1 MERRCWPNI
10 EWLLR
15 MKKYI
20 IKYGFEFIVI
30 FLGILISLYFE
41 QSRQD
46 RIENERK
53 NNSIAQLINVID
65 QDIIQI
71 DNFIKLQQMSLESS
85 DILYGNL
92 RYDEKL
98 SEDRVMYNISSVGR
112 ALKSFF
118 PQEGIFNQLISSD
131 LIKRIN
137 SETLK
142 TKLFKLY
149 NEDLKRHDVHTK
161 EYDNFFL
168 DFNYKLSKN
177 FFLEH
182 NWKSDANEVNQ
193 IEVLK
198 YRFNID
204 FYQGDEFFGSLI
216 EARKN
221 ISAYLTELNE
231 LKVKYSDLKSLC
243 IDEIS

>member
-1 MERRCWPNI
+1 MLTQHWMNI
-10 EWLLR
+10 K

-85 DILYGNL
+85 NILYGNL
-92 RYDEKL
+92 RYDKKL

-149 NEDLKRHDVHTK
+149 NEDLRRHDVHTK

-198 YRFNID
+198 YRFNND
-204 FYQGDEFFGSLI
+204 FYRGDEFFGSLI

>member
-1 MERRCWPNI
+1 
-10 EWLLR
+10 
-15 MKKYI
+15 MKKYFL
-20 IKYGFEFIVI
+20 KYGFEFVVI
-30 FLGILISLYFE
+30 FFGILISLYFE
-41 QSRQD
+41 QSRQN

-53 NNSIAQLINVID
+53 NNSIEQLIKVID
-65 QDIIQI
+65 QDLLQI
-71 DNFIKLQQMSLESS
+71 DNFILLQQMSLESS
-85 DILYGNL
+85 DKLYDNL

-98 SEDRVMYNISSVGR
+98 SEDKIIYHISSVGR

-142 TKLFKLY
+142 SRLFKLF

-161 EYDNFFL
+161 EYDDFFL
-168 DFNYKLSKN
+168 SFNYKLSVN

-182 NWKSDANEVNQ
+182 NWKTDASEVNQ
-193 IEVLK
+193 IEIKK
-198 YRFNID
+198 YRFNNS
-204 FYQGDEFFGSLI
+204 FYRSDEFFGNLI

-221 ISAYLTELNE
+221 ISAYLTELQD
-231 LKVKYSDLKSLC
+231 LKTKYSDLKSLC

>member
-1 MERRCWPNI
+1 
-10 EWLLR
+10 
-15 MKKYI
+15 MKKYFL
-20 IKYGFEFIVI
+20 KYGFEFVVI
-30 FLGILISLYFE
+30 FFGILISLYFE
-41 QSRQD
+41 QSRQN

-53 NNSIAQLINVID
+53 NNSIEQLIKVID
-65 QDIIQI
+65 QDLLQI
-71 DNFIKLQQMSLESS
+71 DNFILLQQMSLESS
-85 DILYGNL
+85 DKLYDNL

-98 SEDRVMYNISSVGR
+98 SEDKIIYHISSVGR

-142 TKLFKLY
+142 SRLFKLF

-161 EYDNFFL
+161 EYDEFFL
-168 DFNYKLSKN
+168 SFNYKLSVN

-182 NWKSDANEVNQ
+182 NWKTDASDVNQ
-193 IEVLK
+193 IEIKK
-198 YRFNID
+198 YRFNNS
-204 FYQGDEFFGSLI
+204 FYTSDEFFGNLI

-221 ISAYLTELNE
+221 ISAYLTELQD
-231 LKVKYSDLKSLC
+231 LKTKYSDLKSLC
-243 IDEIS
+243 VDEIS

>member
-1 MERRCWPNI
+1 
-10 EWLLR
+10 

-20 IKYGFEFIVI
+20 IRYGFEFVVI

-46 RIENERK
+46 KIENERK
-53 NNSIAQLINVID
+53 NNSIEQLLKVID
-65 QDIIQI
+65 QDIKQI
-71 DNFIKLQQMSLESS
+71 ENFAKLQQMSLESS
-85 DILYGNL
+85 EALYENL
-92 RYDEKL
+92 RYNSNL
-98 SEDRVMYNISSVGR
+98 SEEKIMYHISSVGR

-131 LIKRIN
+131 LIKRIE

-142 TKLFKLY
+142 TKLFKLF

-168 DFNYKLSKN
+168 EFNYKLSEK

-182 NWKSDANEVNQ
+182 NWKTDVNEVNQ
-193 IEVLK
+193 VEVIRYK
-198 YRFNID
+198 FNDNYYKSDI
-204 FYQGDEFFGSLI
+204 FFGNLI

-221 ISAYLTELNE
+221 ISAYLGELRE
-231 LKVKYSDLKSLC
+231 LTLKYNDLKSLC
-243 IDEIS
+243 IDEIN

>member
-1 MERRCWPNI
+1 
-10 EWLLR
+10 
-15 MKKYI
+15 MKKYLL
-20 IKYGFEFIVI
+20 KYGFEFVVI

-41 QSRQD
+41 QSRQN

-53 NNSIAQLINVID
+53 NNSIEQLIKVID
-65 QDIIQI
+65 QDLLQI
-71 DNFIKLQQMSLESS
+71 DNFILLQQMSLESS
-85 DILYGNL
+85 DKLYDNL

-98 SEDRVMYNISSVGR
+98 SEDKIIYHISSVGR

-142 TKLFKLY
+142 LRLFKLF

-161 EYDNFFL
+161 EYDEFFL
-168 DFNYKLSKN
+168 SFNYKLSVN

-182 NWKSDANEVNQ
+182 NWKTDASEVNQ
-193 IEVLK
+193 IEIKK
-198 YRFNID
+198 YRFNNS
-204 FYQGDEFFGSLI
+204 FYTSDEFFGNLI

-221 ISAYLTELNE
+221 ISAYLTELQD
-231 LKVKYSDLKSLC
+231 LKIKYSDLKSLC

>member
-1 MERRCWPNI
+1 
-10 EWLLR
+10 
-15 MKKYI
+15 MKKYFL
-20 IKYGFEFIVI
+20 KYGFEFIVI

-46 RIENERK
+46 SKENDRK
-53 NNSIAQLINVID
+53 NNSIEQLIKVID
-65 QDIIQI
+65 QDIKQI

-85 DILYGNL
+85 DKLYGNL

-98 SEDRVMYNISSVGR
+98 SDDKIMYNISSVGR

-137 SETLK
+137 SKTLK
-142 TKLFKLY
+142 NRLFKLF
-149 NEDLKRHDVHTK
+149 NEDLRRHDVHTK

-168 DFNYKLSKN
+168 QFNYKLSVK

-182 NWKSDANEVNQ
+182 NWKTDASDANQ
-193 IEVLK
+193 IEILK
-198 YRFNID
+198 YRFNND
-204 FYQGDEFFGSLI
+204 FYRSDEFFGNLI

-221 ISAYLTELNE
+221 ISAYLTELKE
-231 LKVKYSDLKSLC
+231 LKIKYLDLKSLC
-243 IDEIS
+243 LDEIN

>member
-1 MERRCWPNI
+1 LKN
-10 EWLLR
+10 
-15 MKKYI
+15 YI
-20 IKYGFEFIVI
+20 IKYSFEFIVI

-53 NNSIAQLINVID
+53 NNSIEQLIKVID

-85 DILYGNL
+85 DKLFDNL
-92 RYDEKL
+92 NGEIQL
-98 SEDRVMYNISSVGR
+98 SNDKIMYNISSVGR

-131 LIKRIN
+131 LIKRIK

-142 TKLFKLY
+142 NRLFKLF

-168 DFNYKLSKN
+168 KFNYKLSEK

-182 NWKSDANEVNQ
+182 NWKTDASDVNQ
-193 IEVLK
+193 IEILR
-198 YRFNID
+198 YRLNND
-204 FYQGDEFFGSLI
+204 YYKSDEFFGNLI
-216 EARKN
+216 ESRKS
-221 ISAYLTELNE
+221 ISSYLSE
-231 LKVKYSDLKSLC
+231 LKDLKIKYMDLKSLC

>member
-1 MERRCWPNI
+1 
-10 EWLLR
+10 
-15 MKKYI
+15 MKKYFL
-20 IKYGFEFIVI
+20 KYGFEFIVI

-46 RIENERK
+46 SKENDRK
-53 NNSIAQLINVID
+53 NNSIEQLIKVID
-65 QDIIQI
+65 QDIKQI

-85 DILYGNL
+85 DKLYGNL

-98 SEDRVMYNISSVGR
+98 SDDKIMYNISSVGR

-142 TKLFKLY
+142 NRLFKLF
-149 NEDLKRHDVHTK
+149 NEDLRRHDVHTK

-168 DFNYKLSKN
+168 QFNYKLSVK

-182 NWKSDANEVNQ
+182 NWKTDASDANQ
-193 IEVLK
+193 IEILK
-198 YRFNID
+198 YRFNND
-204 FYQGDEFFGSLI
+204 FYRSDEFFGNLI

-221 ISAYLTELNE
+221 ISAYLTELKE
-231 LKVKYSDLKSLC
+231 LKIKYLDLKSLC
-243 IDEIS
+243 LDEIN

>member
-1 MERRCWPNI
+1 
-10 EWLLR
+10 
-15 MKKYI
+15 MKKYFL
-20 IKYGFEFIVI
+20 KYGFEFVVI
-30 FLGILISLYFE
+30 FFGILISLYFE
-41 QSRQD
+41 QSRQN

-53 NNSIAQLINVID
+53 NNSIEQLIKVID
-65 QDIIQI
+65 QDLLQI
-71 DNFIKLQQMSLESS
+71 DNFIQLQQMSLESS
-85 DILYGNL
+85 DKLYDNL

-98 SEDRVMYNISSVGR
+98 SEDKIIYHISSVGR

-142 TKLFKLY
+142 SRLFKLF

-161 EYDNFFL
+161 EYDEFFL
-168 DFNYKLSKN
+168 SFNYKLSVN

-182 NWKSDANEVNQ
+182 NWKTDASEVNQ
-193 IEVLK
+193 IEIKK
-198 YRFNID
+198 YRFNNS
-204 FYQGDEFFGSLI
+204 FYTSDEFFGNLI

-221 ISAYLTELNE
+221 ISAYLMELQD
-231 LKVKYSDLKSLC
+231 LKIKYSDLKSLC
-243 IDEIS
+243 IDEVNK

>member
-1 MERRCWPNI
+1 
-10 EWLLR
+10 
-15 MKKYI
+15 MKKYFL
-20 IKYGFEFIVI
+20 KYGFEFIVI
-30 FLGILISLYFE
+30 FFGILISLYFE
-41 QSRQD
+41 QSRQN

-53 NNSIAQLINVID
+53 NNSIEQLIKVID
-65 QDIIQI
+65 QDLLQI
-71 DNFIKLQQMSLESS
+71 DNFILLQQMSLESS
-85 DILYGNL
+85 DKLYDNL

-98 SEDRVMYNISSVGR
+98 SEDKIIYHISSVGR

-142 TKLFKLY
+142 SRLFKLF

-161 EYDNFFL
+161 EYDDFFL
-168 DFNYKLSKN
+168 SFNYKLSVN

-182 NWKSDANEVNQ
+182 NWKTDASEVNQ
-193 IEVLK
+193 IEIKK
-198 YRFNID
+198 YRFNNS
-204 FYQGDEFFGSLI
+204 FYTSDEFFGNLI

-221 ISAYLTELNE
+221 ISAYLTELQD
-231 LKVKYSDLKSLC
+231 LKTKYSDLKSLC

>member
-1 MERRCWPNI
+1 
-10 EWLLR
+10 

-20 IKYGFEFIVI
+20 IRYGFEFIVI

-41 QSRQD
+41 QSRQNK
-46 RIENERK
+46 IENERK
-53 NNSIAQLINVID
+53 NNSIEQLIKVID
-65 QDIIQI
+65 QDIKQI
-71 DNFIKLQQMSLESS
+71 ENFVKLQQMSLESS
-85 DILYGNL
+85 EALYENL
-92 RYDEKL
+92 RYNSNL
-98 SEDRVMYNISSVGR
+98 SEEKIMYHISSVGR

-131 LIKRIN
+131 LIKRIE

-149 NEDLKRHDVHTK
+149 NEDLRRHDVHTK

-168 DFNYKLSKN
+168 EFNYKLSEK

-182 NWKSDANEVNQ
+182 TWKTDVTEVNQ
-193 IEVLK
+193 VEVLRYK
-198 YRFNID
+198 FNSEYYKSDI
-204 FYQGDEFFGSLI
+204 FFGNLI

-221 ISAYLTELNE
+221 ISAYLGELRE
-231 LKVKYSDLKSLC
+231 LTLKYNDLKSLC
-243 IDEIS
+243 KDEIN

>member
-1 MERRCWPNI
+1 
-10 EWLLR
+10 
-15 MKKYI
+15 MKKYLL
-20 IKYGFEFIVI
+20 KYGFEFVVI

-41 QSRQD
+41 QSRQN

-53 NNSIAQLINVID
+53 NNSIEQLIKVID
-65 QDIIQI
+65 QDLLQI
-71 DNFIKLQQMSLESS
+71 DNFILLQQMSLESS
-85 DILYGNL
+85 DKLYDNL

-98 SEDRVMYNISSVGR
+98 SEDKIIYHISSVGR

-142 TKLFKLY
+142 SRLFKLF

-161 EYDNFFL
+161 EYDEFFL
-168 DFNYKLSKN
+168 SFNYKLSVN

-182 NWKSDANEVNQ
+182 NWKTDASEVNQ
-193 IEVLK
+193 IEIKK
-198 YRFNID
+198 YRFNNS
-204 FYQGDEFFGSLI
+204 FYTSDEFFGNLI

-221 ISAYLTELNE
+221 ISAYLTELQD
-231 LKVKYSDLKSLC
+231 LKIKYSDLKSLC

>member
-1 MERRCWPNI
+1 
-10 EWLLR
+10 
-15 MKKYI
+15 MKKYFL
-20 IKYGFEFIVI
+20 KYGFEFVVI

-41 QSRQD
+41 QSRQN

-53 NNSIAQLINVID
+53 NNSIEQLIKVID
-65 QDIIQI
+65 QDLLQI
-71 DNFIKLQQMSLESS
+71 DNFILLQQMSLESS
-85 DILYGNL
+85 DKLYDNL

-98 SEDRVMYNISSVGR
+98 SEDKIIYHISSVGR

-142 TKLFKLY
+142 SRLFKLF

-161 EYDNFFL
+161 EYDEFFL
-168 DFNYKLSKN
+168 SFNYKLSVN

-182 NWKSDANEVNQ
+182 NWKTDASEVNQ
-193 IEVLK
+193 IEIKK
-198 YRFNID
+198 YRFNNS
-204 FYQGDEFFGSLI
+204 FYTSDEFFGNLI

-221 ISAYLTELNE
+221 ISAYLTELQD
-231 LKVKYSDLKSLC
+231 LKTKYSDLKSLC

>member
-1 MERRCWPNI
+1 
-10 EWLLR
+10 
-15 MKKYI
+15 MKKYFL
-20 IKYGFEFIVI
+20 KYGFEFVVI

-53 NNSIAQLINVID
+53 NNSIEQLIKVID
-65 QDIIQI
+65 QDLFQI
-71 DNFIKLQQMSLESS
+71 DNFILLQQMSLESS
-85 DILYGNL
+85 DKLYDNL
-92 RYDEKL
+92 RYNEKL
-98 SEDRVMYNISSVGR
+98 SEDKIIYHISSVGR

-131 LIKRIN
+131 LIKRIR

-142 TKLFKLY
+142 SKLFKLF

-161 EYDNFFL
+161 EYDDFFL
-168 DFNYKLSKN
+168 LFNYKLSVN

-182 NWKSDANEVNQ
+182 NWKTDAKEVNQ
-193 IEVLK
+193 IEIKK
-198 YRFNID
+198 YKFNKS
-204 FYQGDEFFGSLI
+204 FYTSDEFFGNLI

-221 ISAYLTELNE
+221 ISAYLNE
-231 LKVKYSDLKSLC
+231 LQDLKTKYSDLKSLC
-243 IDEIS
+243 IDEIN

>member
-1 MERRCWPNI
+1 
-10 EWLLR
+10 
-15 MKKYI
+15 MKKYFL
-20 IKYGFEFIVI
+20 KYGFEFVVI
-30 FLGILISLYFE
+30 FFGILISLYFE
-41 QSRQD
+41 QSRQN

-53 NNSIAQLINVID
+53 NNSIEQLIKVID
-65 QDIIQI
+65 QDLLQI
-71 DNFIKLQQMSLESS
+71 DNFILLQQMSLESS
-85 DILYGNL
+85 DKLYDNL

-98 SEDRVMYNISSVGR
+98 SEDKIIYHISSVGR

-142 TKLFKLY
+142 SRLFKLF

-161 EYDNFFL
+161 EYDEFFL
-168 DFNYKLSKN
+168 SFNYKLSVN

-182 NWKSDANEVNQ
+182 NWKTDASEVNQ
-193 IEVLK
+193 IEIKK
-198 YRFNID
+198 YRFNNS
-204 FYQGDEFFGSLI
+204 FYTSDEFFGNLI

-221 ISAYLTELNE
+221 ISAYLTELQD
-231 LKVKYSDLKSLC
+231 LKTKYSDLKSLC
-243 IDEIS
+243 VDEIS

>member
-1 MERRCWPNI
+1 
-10 EWLLR
+10 

-20 IKYGFEFIVI
+20 IRYGFEFIVI

-41 QSRQD
+41 QSRQNK
-46 RIENERK
+46 IENERK
-53 NNSIAQLINVID
+53 NNSIEQLIKVID
-65 QDIIQI
+65 QDIKQI
-71 DNFIKLQQMSLESS
+71 ENFVKLQQMSLESS
-85 DILYGNL
+85 EALYENL
-92 RYDEKL
+92 RYNSNL
-98 SEDRVMYNISSVGR
+98 SEEKIMYHISSVGR

-131 LIKRIN
+131 LIKRIK

-149 NEDLKRHDVHTK
+149 NEDLRRHDVHTK

-168 DFNYKLSKN
+168 EFNYKLSEK

-182 NWKSDANEVNQ
+182 TWKTDVTEVNQ
-193 IEVLK
+193 VEVLRYK
-198 YRFNID
+198 FNTEYYKSDI
-204 FYQGDEFFGSLI
+204 FFGNLI

-221 ISAYLTELNE
+221 ISAYLGELRE
-231 LKVKYSDLKSLC
+231 LTLKYNDLKSLC
-243 IDEIS
+243 IDEIN

>member
-1 MERRCWPNI
+1 
-10 EWLLR
+10 

>member
-1 MERRCWPNI
+1 
-10 EWLLR
+10 

-53 NNSIAQLINVID
+53 NNSIAQLIKVID

-71 DNFIKLQQMSLESS
+71 DNFIKLQQISLESS
-85 DILYGNL
+85 NLLYGNL

-98 SEDRVMYNISSVGR
+98 SEDRIMYNISSVGR

-149 NEDLKRHDVHTK
+149 NEDLRRHDVHTK
-161 EYDNFFL
+161 EYDDFFL
-168 DFNYKLSKN
+168 EFNFKLSKN

-182 NWKSDANEVNQ
+182 NWKTDANEVNQ

-198 YRFNID
+198 YRFNYD
-204 FYQGDEFFGSLI
+204 FYRSDEFFGSLI

-231 LKVKYSDLKSLC
+231 LKLKYLDLKSLC
-243 IDEIS
+243 IDEIRL